1 MNLLSSFY
9 SKEANK
15 TATTQVREKQ
25 ISPTFSPIRI
35 LIDKG
40 GGNACSLPNNVQI
53 HFNFPAMIWLTN
65 I

>member
-1 MNLLSSFY
+1 MNLLRSFY

-15 TATTQVREKQ
+15 TATTQFREKQ

-40 GGNACSLPNNVQI
+40 VRTHASSPTADI
-53 HFNFPAMIWLTN
+53 F
-65 I
+65 